1 MRWIDALRLS
11 SAPRLALV
19 GAGGKTTVL
28 FQIARE
34 YPPPVLVTTTTH
46 FAEAQTALADVHIV
60 LDHPQ
65 DVARLSAPAQAA
77 ADLPHA
83 LIVLSGAPDGQGRL
97 MGLEGGTLAELRRF
111 ADENAIPLLIEADGA
126 RQLPLK
132 APAGHEPALP
142 PFVDTVIVVAGL
154 SALGKPLSPQWVHR
168 PERFSQL
175 TGLGMGEP
183 ITIESLGRAL
193 LHPQGGLKAIP
204 PAARRICLLN
214 QADTLDLQ
222 AQAQALALQAPGKTG
237 LLAGYHAV
245 VIASAQQRRIAAVH
259 EPAAGVILAAGGALR
274 FGQPKQLLP
283 WRGEPLLRQ
292 IARQA
297 LQAGLQPVI
306 VVGGAYTEQMRQAL
320 LDLDV
325 LLVHN
330 PDWEQGQSTSVI
342 AGLQQLP
349 AGTGSVLFMLADQPF
364 VQAGLLRRLVEMH
377 AETMAPIVAPLVR
390 GQRATPVLFDR
401 RTFADLAGLTGDVG
415 GRALFSRYPVAWLP
429 WHDQR
434 LLLDLDTP
442 EDYRRLLELDDSP
455 SDDAG

>member
-34 YPPPVLVTTTTH
+34 YLPPVLVTTTTH
-46 FAEAQTALADVHIV
+46 FAETQAALGDMHIV
-60 LDHPQ
+60 LDYPQ
-65 DVARLSAPAQAA
+65 DVARLTAPAS
-77 ADLPHA
+77 PA
-83 LIVLSGAPDGQGRL
+83 LFVLSGRPDGQGRL
-97 MGLEGGTLAELRRF
+97 TGLDAESLDELHRF
-111 ADENAIPLLIEADGA
+111 ADERSMPLLIEADGA

-132 APAGHEPALP
+132 APAEHEPALP
-142 PFVDTVIVVAGL
+142 PFVDTVVIVAGL
-154 SALGKPLSPQWVHR
+154 SALGKLLSPEWVHR
-168 PERFSQL
+168 PERFAQL
-175 TGLGMGEP
+175 TGLGLGEP
-183 ITIESLGRAL
+183 ITLEALGRVL

-204 PAARRICLLN
+204 PGARRICLLN

-222 AQAQALALQAPGKTG
+222 AQAQALALQVPGNSG
-237 LLAGYHAV
+237 LLTGYHAV

-283 WRGEPLLRQ
+283 WRGEPLLCH

-297 LQAGLQPVI
+297 LQAGLSPVV
-306 VVGGAYTEQMRQAL
+306 VVGGAYTDQMRQAL
-320 LDLDV
+320 CDLDV

-342 AGLQQLP
+342 AGLKQLP
-349 AGTGSVLFMLADQPF
+349 EETGSALFLLADQPF

-377 AETMAPIVAPLVR
+377 AETMAPIVAPLVG

-401 RTFADLAGLTGDVG
+401 RTFTDLTRLTGDVG
-415 GRALFSRYPVAWLP
+415 GRALFSRYPVTWLP

-434 LLLDLDTP
+434 LLFDLDTP
-442 EDYRRLLELDDSP
+442 DEYQRLLEMDDLP
-455 SDDAG
+455 SDGAG

>member
-19 GAGGKTTVL
+19 GAGGKTTIL

-46 FAEAQTALADVHIV
+46 FAETQTALGDVHII

-65 DVARLSAPAQAA
+65 NVGSLA
-77 ADLPHA
+77 ADMPSA
-83 LIVLSGAPDGQGRL
+83 LIVFSGRPDGQGRL
-97 MGLEGGTLAELRRF
+97 TGLDAETLAELRRF
-111 ADENAIPLLIEADGA
+111 ADERAVPLLIEADGA

-132 APAGHEPALP
+132 APAEHEPALP

-154 SALGKPLSPQWVHR
+154 SALGKPLSPEWVHR
-168 PERFSQL
+168 PERFAQL
-175 TGLGMGEP
+175 TGLGIGEP
-183 ITIESLGRAL
+183 ITSEALGRAL
-193 LHPQGGLKAIP
+193 LHPQGGLRAIP

-214 QADTLDLQ
+214 QAETLELQ
-222 AQAQALALQAPGKTG
+222 AQAQALALQVPGKTG
-237 LLAGYHAV
+237 LLTSYHAV

-274 FGQPKQLLP
+274 FGQPKQFLP
-283 WRGEPLLRQ
+283 WRGEPLLRH

-297 LQAGLQPVI
+297 LQAGLRPVI
-306 VVGGAYTEQMRQAL
+306 VVGGAYSEQMRQAL
-320 LDLDV
+320 FELDV
-325 LLVHN
+325 FLVHN

-342 AGLQQLP
+342 AGLRQLP
-349 AGTGSVLFMLADQPF
+349 AETGSALFLLADQPF

-377 AETMAPIVAPLVR
+377 AETMAPIVAPLVA

-401 RTFADLAGLTGDVG
+401 RTFGDLMQLEGDVG
-415 GRALFSRYPVAWLP
+415 GRALFSRFPVTWLP

-442 EDYRRLLELDDSP
+442 EDYQRLLELDDSA
-455 SDDAG
+455 SDVAK